1 MVIRNESSV
10 KVGHLNGLDLSVV
23 VCFFFFLTVM
33 VLFTSRNSHKHK
45 PPCEQRHYM
54 KGKKQ
59 VRKPFLGHWKKLG
72 NVYALLL
79 RVKKL
84 ARKQASG
91 VNQFQL

>member
-1 MVIRNESSV
+1 
-10 KVGHLNGLDLSVV
+10 
-23 VCFFFFLTVM
+23 
-33 VLFTSRNSHKHK
+33 
-45 PPCEQRHYM
+45 M